1 MAREIPVKAVLID
14 LSGTLH
20 IEDNALPGAVQALKR
35 LRQSNISVKF
45 VTNTTKES
53 RRFLYERLI
62 RLGFELKEDEIWSSL
77 CAAQDLLKT
86 RNLKPMLM
94 LEKEALEDFPGLTD
108 FKEDE
113 QNAVV
118 IGLAPNMFNYP
129 ELNKAFRLL
138 LKGATLIAIHA
149 GRYYKRSDG
158 LALGPGPFVKGLE
171 YAADCKSE
179 IVGKPSPTFFRTAL
193 GDLDPSLAVMIGDD
207 VRDDIGGAQSLGMRG
222 FLVQTGKYRPGDE
235 DRITPAPAAVCASFA
250 EAVDLLLS
258 ESQLQQE
265 AVGDH

>member
-1 MAREIPVKAVLID
+1 MAGQIPVKAVLID

-20 IEDNALPGAVQALKR
+20 VEDTALPGAVEALKR
-35 LRQSNISVKF
+35 LRQSNIPIKF

-53 RRFLYERLI
+53 RRFLYERLT
-62 RLGFELKEDEIWSSL
+62 RLGFELKEEEIWSSL
-77 CAAQDLLKT
+77 CAAQNLLKT
-86 RNLKPMLM
+86 KNLRPMLM
-94 LEKEALEDFPGLTD
+94 LEQEALEDFPGFTD

-118 IGLAPNMFNYP
+118 IGLAPSMFNYP

-138 LKGATLIAIHA
+138 LKGAPLIAIHS
-149 GRYYKRSDG
+149 GRYYKRADG

-179 IVGKPSPTFFRTAL
+179 TVGKPSATFFQTAL
-193 GDLDPSLAVMIGDD
+193 GDLDPSHAVMIGDD

-222 FLVQTGKYRPGDE
+222 FLVQTGKYRSGDE
-235 DRITPAPAAVCASFA
+235 SRICPPPAAVCSGFA

-258 ESQLQQE
+258 QSK
-265 AVGDH
+265 V